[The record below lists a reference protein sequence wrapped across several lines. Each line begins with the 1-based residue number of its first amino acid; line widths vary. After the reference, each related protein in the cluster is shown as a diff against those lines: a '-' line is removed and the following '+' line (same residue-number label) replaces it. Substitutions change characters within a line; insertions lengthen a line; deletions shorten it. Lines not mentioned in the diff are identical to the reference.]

1 MLGDMKKIGLI
12 GGMSW
17 HSTALY
23 YTHIN
28 RGIAKTLGNTRS
40 ADLALENLDFNRLWR
55 LENDADW
62 KRAAKLVGDAAR
74 RLEKAN
80 CTAILICSNAMYK
93 VYDEV
98 QARVQVPVIHIVDV
112 LGEAMKKDGVK
123 NAALLGTK
131 NVMME
136 PWYRQ
141 RLVSHGIT
149 LAQPIAG
156 QVDEIDRIIY
166 EDLMDGEATRE
177 SQRTMKTFMTDIAKQ
192 DVEAVV
198 LGCTELV
205 LVTDPDANILPI
217 YDSTRIH
224 AKAAVDWM
232 LSD

>member
-1 MLGDMKKIGLI
+1 MKKIGLI
-12 GGMSW
+12 GGLSW

-23 YTHIN
+23 YQQIN
-28 RGIAKTLGNTRS
+28 RGIAKALGNTRS
-40 ADLALENLDFNRLWR
+40 ADLSLENLDFNRLWR
-55 LENDADW
+55 IDGEEDW
-62 KRAAKLVGDAAR
+62 KRASKQVGDAAR

-80 CTAILICSNAMYK
+80 CTAILICSNAMHK

-98 QARVQVPVIHIVDV
+98 QARVDVPVINIIDV
-112 LGEAMKKDGVK
+112 IGDALKKDGIK
-123 NAALLGTK
+123 SAALLGTK
-131 NVMME
+131 NVMIE

-149 LAQPIAG
+149 LAQPIPG

-166 EDLMDGEATRE
+166 EDLMDGESTRD
-177 SQRTMKTFMTDIAKQ
+177 SQRTMKTFLTDIAKE

-205 LVTDPDANILPI
+205 LVIDPDANILPI

-224 AKAAVDWM
+224 ARAAVDWM
-232 LSD
+232 LSE

>member
-1 MLGDMKKIGLI
+1 MKKIGLV
-12 GGMSW
+12 GGLSW

-23 YTHIN
+23 YQQIN
-28 RGIAKTLGNTRS
+28 RGIARELGNTRS

-55 LENDADW
+55 LEGEEDW
-62 KRAAKLVGDAAR
+62 KRAAKQVGDAAR

-80 CTAILICSNAMYK
+80 CGAILICSNAMHK

-98 QARVQVPVIHIVDV
+98 QARVDVPIIHIVDV
-112 LGEAMKKDGVK
+112 IGDAMKADGIK

-166 EDLMDGEATRE
+166 EDLMDGESTRD

-192 DVEAVV
+192 EVEAVV

-205 LVTDPDANILPI
+205 LVIDPDANILPI

-224 AKAAVDWM
+224 ARAAVEWM
-232 LSD
+232 LAE